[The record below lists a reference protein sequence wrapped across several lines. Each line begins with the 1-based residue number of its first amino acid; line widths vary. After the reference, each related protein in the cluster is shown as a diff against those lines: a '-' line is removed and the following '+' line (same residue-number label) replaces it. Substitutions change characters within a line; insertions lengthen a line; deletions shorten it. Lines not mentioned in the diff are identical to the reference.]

1 MGRRKR
7 GGGGI
12 GALLLGALAVIL
24 LIPKQVWIALFWA
37 SVVALLGWMGWRLF
51 RTWQSARQTSVL
63 PPPPKDTGK
72 TLAEILSESS
82 GSRPPATSRTSG
94 SVPIPQVSVP
104 HPLPSPSAIT
114 PPHPRPQATA
124 GIGRAVT
131 ELTTSPFG
139 DWANNRNTI
148 AAANRARSDELRA
161 KIAASDAHHKSHSA
175 RLPEAEFAQSQA
187 VEDPAV
193 DDAPSAN
200 LHQTRWEIER
210 DQVASEN
217 RRRAEMLR
225 SKFPDI
231 RIVSEELTSPAS
243 APTPDRGSK
252 KPSEETGSVP
262 PMIQALSPPPL
273 PSSPVIERPPS
284 RNQVADRLAPSLAP
298 SSRPVPVQDMEVTSS
313 VSLHQTPWEIQR
325 EQVASENRRRAE
337 MLRAKFPDIRSV
349 SEESTRPAS
358 APTPDQGFQKPS
370 EETTGFVPP
379 MKQAQSPP
387 SLPSSPVVE
396 RPPIRNQVADHFA
409 ISVAPSSRPV
419 PVQDPVPVRTTS
431 PLRALVEPAS
441 PIRQPAPPR
450 WVPFGETV
458 SIRGQEIV
466 GGGFYLGTPR
476 GYQDSGLATIDPTL
490 PFSGQ
495 ADWRGEGLGYWPR
508 YAGLND
514 RERGAFLA
522 FLNSERRAAT
532 VGIGYVFLYFYG
544 LEHRLLRGLADGES
558 SRAEGQQIL
567 DELLRLQQH
576 YGDQGSFGRY
586 SEELLAV
593 GRFKLGLPDGTA
605 GAADGWSLSQH
616 VKAAQAV
623 ARQQALNVDLAFA
636 WAQALTDEA
645 RSTTWDVVRPEIK
658 KRFCQLY
665 AQRFGEGV
673 VIKPGRSR
681 LTLNY
686 RWAGPGEGVETIQTD
701 LPDITRSH
709 APIRPLVALVQ
720 QAMGELET
728 LRRVRRSKNGTA
740 IAELAAMPEALR
752 GTQVPATFRALA
764 SELDG
769 LLANQAVASIAT
781 SRLTAGCG
789 MTAPGRLGK
798 REATSMIQALEALG
812 FAIEPDVRFHG
823 HPPAIDGQVIVFRL
837 PKHAAR
843 TPSAAYAAA
852 LLMLQAALAVAGRN
866 SEIIQSELDV
876 AVAAIERQFAL
887 PESER
892 LRIEAHV
899 RWLQLNPITLPRLEN
914 RVRLLP
920 ASEREA
926 FAGVLLEIAAADGHI
941 TPAEVRVI
949 ERFYRALELDP
960 ARVPADLHHASVGG
974 RPNASNGAT
983 LNADVIAEKLAETG
997 RVQSM
1002 LAQIF
1007 NEAETPVAATASSP
1021 TVPVAPAADAMPALC
1036 QSQDGSIQ
1044 GLDAEHMVLLQR
1056 VLDTPEDQWF
1066 KSDFEAACETLDL
1079 LPAGAAEMLNEA
1091 AFFVA
1096 GEPLLEGDDP
1106 MYVNDYVRLQLA
1118 QTLTYQKKPSP

>member
-1 MGRRKR
+1 MEEGEISGERTAGLAMGRRK
-7 GGGGI
+7 GSGGGI
-12 GALLLGALAVIL
+12 GALLLGALVVIL

-37 SVVALLGWMGWRLF
+37 AVVALLGWVGWRLF
-51 RTWQSARQTSVL
+51 RTWQSAKQTSVL
-63 PPPPKDTGK
+63 PPPPEDTGK

-94 SVPIPQVSVP
+94 SVPVPQVSVP
-104 HPLPSPSAIT
+104 HSLPSTSAIT

-131 ELTTSPFG
+131 ELSRPAPAHEPVPVRTTSPSG
-139 DWANNRNTI
+139 DWANNRDAF
-148 AAANRARSDELRA
+148 AAANRTRSDELRA
-161 KIAASDAHHKSHSA
+161 KIAASDAGHKFHSA
-175 RLPEAEFAQSQA
+175 RLPAAEFDQSRD

-193 DDAPSAN
+193 DVAPRVS
-200 LHQTRWEIER
+200 LHQTPWEIER

-217 RRRAEMLR
+217 R
-225 SKFPDI
+225 
-231 RIVSEELTSPAS
+231 
-243 APTPDRGSK
+243 
-252 KPSEETGSVP
+252 
-262 PMIQALSPPPL
+262 Q
-273 PSSPVIERPPS
+273 
-284 RNQVADRLAPSLAP
+284 
-298 SSRPVPVQDMEVTSS
+298 
-313 VSLHQTPWEIQR
+313 
-325 EQVASENRRRAE
+325 RAE
-337 MLRAKFPDIRSV
+337 MLRAKFPDIRIM

-358 APTPDQGFQKPS
+358 APKPDKGSQKPL
-370 EETTGFVPP
+370 EETSFVQPKMQVLFP
-379 MKQAQSPP
+379 TP
-387 SLPSSPVVE
+387 LPSDPVVE
-396 RPPIRNQVADHFA
+396 RPPIRSQVTDSVAPA
-409 ISVAPSSRPV
+409 VAPSSRPI

-431 PLRALVEPAS
+431 PLRALVDLAS

-476 GYQDSGLATIDPTL
+476 SYQDSRLATIDPTL

-514 RERGAFLA
+514 RERGTFLA

-558 SRAEGQQIL
+558 GRAEGQKIL
-567 DELLRLQQH
+567 DELVRLQQH
-576 YGDQGSFGRY
+576 YGGHGSFGRY
-586 SEELLAV
+586 SQELLAV
-593 GRFKLGLPDGTA
+593 GRFKLGLSDGTA
-605 GAADGWSLSQH
+605 PAVDGWNLAQH
-616 VKAAQAV
+616 VKAAQTV
-623 ARQQALNVDLAFA
+623 ARQQALDADLAFA

-645 RSTTWDVVRPEIK
+645 RSTTWDVVRPEVK
-658 KRFCQLY
+658 TRFSQLY
-665 AQRFGEGV
+665 AQRFAEGL

-681 LTLNY
+681 LTLSY
-686 RWAGPGEGVETIQTD
+686 RWASPGEGVETIQTD

-720 QAMGELET
+720 QAMGELEA
-728 LRRVRRSKNGTA
+728 LRRVRRSKNGTPM
-740 IAELAAMPEALR
+740 AELAAMPEALR
-752 GTQVPATFRALA
+752 GSQVPATFRVLA

-769 LLANQAVASIAT
+769 LLADQAVASIAT

-789 MTAPGRLGK
+789 MAASDRLGK

-823 HPPAIDGQVIVFRL
+823 HPPAIDGQVILFRL
-837 PKHAAR
+837 PEHAAR

-852 LLMLQAALAVAGRN
+852 LLMLQAALAVAGQG

-876 AVAAIERQFAL
+876 AVEAIERQFAL

-899 RWLQLNPITLPRLEN
+899 RWLQLNPITLARLEN

-920 ASEREA
+920 ALEREA

-960 ARVPADLHHASVGG
+960 AQVPADLHHASVGG
-974 RPNASNGAT
+974 RPKASTGAT
-983 LNADVIAEKLAETG
+983 LNADLIAEKLAETG
-997 RVQSM
+997 RVQSV

-1021 TVPVAPAADAMPALC
+1021 NAPVAPAADAMPALSK
-1036 QSQDGSIQ
+1036 SQDVSIQ

-1056 VLDTPEDQWF
+1056 VLDTPEDQWSR
-1066 KSDFEAACETLDL
+1066 SDFEAACETLDL

-1091 AFFVA
+1091 AFSVA

-1106 MYVNDYVRLQLA
+1106 MYLNDYVRLQLA
-1118 QTLTYQKKPSP
+1118 QTMTDQKKPSP